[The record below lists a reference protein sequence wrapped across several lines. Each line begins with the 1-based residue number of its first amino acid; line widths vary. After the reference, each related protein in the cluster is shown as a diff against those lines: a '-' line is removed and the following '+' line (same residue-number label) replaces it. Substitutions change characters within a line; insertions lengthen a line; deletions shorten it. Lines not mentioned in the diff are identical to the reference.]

1 MQSSSPLRTPKSQ
14 LLNNHQQE
22 DVGTHQKTNK
32 QTKNPCLRAKEKPQQ
47 DGRRGAITKK

>member
-32 QTKNPCLRAKEKPQQ
+32 QTNKKPMSKSK
-47 DGRRGAITKK
+47 GEATTRW